1 MPLLSVSYANFRNI
15 KDDMLHLNAKEIFF
29 VGENGQGKSNLLES
43 IYILA
48 YGSSFRTRSDAE
60 LVKNGADA
68 FGLKT
73 LFSRNGDSAD
83 SVFVSYEKGGGGKK
97 KIVKNGKTLRDRRD
111 LITTM
116 PCVLFCHD
124 DLSFAV
130 GEPERRRFFVD
141 QCLAMYDLM
150 YLDVVRNYAKVLK
163 SRNQVLK
170 ESRAD
175 MLDVFDQQLCEF
187 GVQIQKMRGDAIFKF
202 NQIFGGLYERI
213 TGISGVSIKYSPSW
227 KTGSGALP
235 SASDA
240 LSMLGARRAD
250 DMRMQTTMSGPH
262 RDRIRFVRGGADFV
276 PTASTGQRRLLA
288 ILLRVA
294 QAIFFTQATERLPIL
309 LMDDV
314 LLELDPEKRQSVT
327 SLLPDYEQ
335 LFCTF
340 LPGEP
345 FERYARST
353 TKVYHIKDGSWSDIR

>member
-175 MLDVFDQQLCEF
+175 MLDVLDQQLSEF

-227 KTGSGALP
+227 KTGSGAPPL
-235 SASDA
+235 ASDDGRTS
-240 LSMLGARRAD
+240 LQSELVGSIFLDQR
-250 DMRMQTTMSGPH
+250 GKFVG
-262 RDRIRFVRGGADFV
+262 RD
-276 PTASTGQRRLLA
+276 
-288 ILLRVA
+288 
-294 QAIFFTQATERLPIL
+294 ERLH
-309 LMDDV
+309 
-314 LLELDPEKRQSVT
+314 SVT
-327 SLLPDYEQ
+327 PPLQPAISSFILNFSHKSLLIAQ
-335 LFCTF
+335 KL
-340 LPGEP
+340 L
-345 FERYARST
+345 
-353 TKVYHIKDGSWSDIR
+353 I